1 VEANTLSTFP
11 NDTPKNLL
19 GVEKAFESM
28 LDDMLM
34 GFSGAQLMITPGGN
48 HTAPVNAT
56 VAAVVIGEGTY
67 IYAIMALNFLF
78 VGIFVIET
86 TRTRGWS
93 QLKKFDYNNLS
104 SLVVAKVNGREGAV
118 LDRKGDKDTR
128 MDVLG
133 MIADPTDKVAIEKL
147 QVTLV
152 KDGSALVVGRRDG
165 SSIFGTNAPA
175 NYSEFTEDGYES
187 SIPLVQQQHPPA
199 WNLS

>member
-1 VEANTLSTFP
+1 
-11 NDTPKNLL
+11 
-19 GVEKAFESM
+19 M

-104 SLVVAKVNGREGAV
+104 SLVVAEVNGREGAV
-118 LDRKGDKDTR
+118 LDREGDKDTR
-128 MDVLG
+128 MKVLG

-147 QVTLV
+147 QVALV

-187 SIPLVQQQHPPA
+187 SIPLVQQQHRPA